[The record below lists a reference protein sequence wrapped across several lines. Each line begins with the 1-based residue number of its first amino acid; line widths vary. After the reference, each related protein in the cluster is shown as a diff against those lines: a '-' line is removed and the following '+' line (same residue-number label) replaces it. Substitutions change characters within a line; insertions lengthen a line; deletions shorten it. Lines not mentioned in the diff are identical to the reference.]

1 MMKTIGEFLLKH
13 LFGNVGAKIMAL
25 VMAVALWMFAY
36 IFSYATDSEPQS
48 VPVVVKTPPGWSVSA
63 GGEATTGA
71 LLVYPR
77 RLAENVALEVR
88 AGRVRVECEAPADPA
103 NPADSQRIRVRLKES
118 NLVASRE
125 LGIKSVTFVPS
136 ELQIQIV
143 REISRP
149 LPVIVNTSP
158 PPPGYEIAYRPY
170 VAPSRVEVRG
180 QKDIVSR
187 ANGIESTEIYIS
199 DPPPDNAPEWT
210 VQPPRVRLLRHVT
223 VGGQN
228 YAVAVEQDVVVRV
241 DLRMLRTERVFTGLP
256 IRVLGRQENP
266 FAVTVREQSSDVRVR
281 GPSNIVEALKPENIV
296 LYVDLTKLAPAAV
309 NYTQPVESRIVNV
322 PRPDDLVVTPAVATC
337 AVKVSEP
344 PAPKAP

>member
-1 MMKTIGEFLLKH
+1 MKAIGEFLLKH
-13 LFGNVGAKIMAL
+13 LFGNVSAKIMAL

-36 IFSYATDSEPQS
+36 IFSYATDTEPQS
-48 VPVVVKTPPGWSVSA
+48 VPVVVKTPPGWSVAA
-63 GGEATTGA
+63 GGETTTGV

-103 NPADSQRIRVRLKES
+103 NPADNQRVRVRLKEA

-136 ELQIQIV
+136 ELQLQIV

-149 LPVIVNTSP
+149 LPVIVNASP

-170 VAPSRVEVRG
+170 VSPSRVEVRG

-187 ANGIESTEIYIS
+187 ANGIETTEIYIS
-199 DPPPDNAPEWT
+199 DPPPDNAPQWT

-228 YAVAVEQDVVVRV
+228 YPVAVEQDVVVRV
-241 DLRMLRTERVFTGLP
+241 DLRMLRTERTFTALP
-256 IRVLGRQENP
+256 IRLLGRQESP
-266 FAVTVREQSSDVRVR
+266 FVIAVREQSSDVRVR
-281 GPSNIVEALKPENIV
+281 GPSNIVESLKPENIV
-296 LYVDLTKLAPAAV
+296 LYVDLTKLTPAAV
-309 NYTQPVESRIVNV
+309 NYTQPVEARIVNV

-337 AVKVSEP
+337 AVRVSEP
-344 PAPKAP
+344 PAAKAP